1 MAHDPVAH
9 LLLSLALVLG
19 AAKLGGELAL
29 RLKQPAVLGELI
41 VGIVL
46 GNLPL
51 VGVHALAAL
60 PRDPA
65 LDVMA
70 RIGLIV
76 LLFQVGLASTI
87 PQMLRVGVT
96 SLAVALVG
104 VLAST
109 ALGFAGAFVLLHDLV
124 RALFFGA
131 AIAATSI
138 GISARVLADLG
149 RTQTTAART
158 ILGAAVIDDVLGLIV
173 LAVAQTVVTA
183 AAAGRSPSVAVVA
196 GVIFEA
202 ALFLVGALALGA
214 WLARPALRA
223 VSRLR
228 GPGALFAASLSFAF
242 VLGWAA
248 DRLGL
253 SPIIGAFAAG
263 LILSEPAHHVFRD
276 AGVRSLDEMMQP
288 LSDFL
293 VPIFFVVTGMRTEL
307 GAFASPRA
315 LALAGL
321 LAVAALAGKG
331 FCALVVRR

>member
-109 ALGFAGAFVLLHDLV
+109 ALGFAAAFLLLHDPV

-202 ALFLVGALALGA
+202 ALFLVSALLLGA
-214 WLARPALRA
+214 WLARPTLRA
-223 VSRLR
+223 LSRLR
-228 GPGALFAASLSFAF
+228 GPGALFAASLSFCF
-242 VLGWAA
+242 LLGY
-248 DRLGL
+248 L
-253 SPIIGAFAAG
+253 
-263 LILSEPAHHVFRD
+263 
-276 AGVRSLDEMMQP
+276 
-288 LSDFL
+288 
-293 VPIFFVVTGMRTEL
+293 
-307 GAFASPRA
+307 
-315 LALAGL
+315 
-321 LAVAALAGKG
+321 
-331 FCALVVRR
+331 